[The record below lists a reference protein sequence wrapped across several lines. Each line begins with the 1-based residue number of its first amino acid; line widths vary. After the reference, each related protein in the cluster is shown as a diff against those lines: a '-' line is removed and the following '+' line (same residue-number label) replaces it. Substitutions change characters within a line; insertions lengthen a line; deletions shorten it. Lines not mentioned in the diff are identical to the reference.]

1 MAHPKNDITNVGFPE
16 SQLIWRT
23 TLERCAE
30 LSAAWHN
37 GTLHKM
43 TVENLCKVSGYKGN

>member
-23 TLERCAE
+23 TPERCAE

-43 TVENLCKVSGYKGN
+43 TVEPELK